1 LAIRNSKVSKS
12 CSTTRVLTLGNRTGD
27 VSFAECEADIDK
39 ILEGNRNVVFEIVKG
54 ITLAQAM
61 AERRTQR
68 EFSQQAVSLNIV
80 QRLLWAAYGVS
91 EDAGKRTSP
100 SAHALH
106 PLRLYTCVGRIEGV
120 EPGVYAIAPNA
131 RDMNLHIDHDVRADL
146 ERVALEDQ
154 PWIGNAA
161 GIITICADMVAAT
174 SAFADQPP
182 YGTRGQRYV
191 HIEAGAAAQNIYLQ
205 TAAEGLACVLVAG
218 IQDEATAGVLNL
230 AAPVAPVLHMCFG
243 WPESN

>member
-1 LAIRNSKVSKS
+1 MF
-12 CSTTRVLTLGNRTGD
+12 
-27 VSFAECEADIDK
+27 FAECKADIGK
-39 ILEGNRNVVFEIVKG
+39 IQEDEPNVVFDIVTG

-61 AERRTQR
+61 AERRTHR
-68 EFSQQAVSLNIV
+68 EFSQQAVSLQVV

-91 EDAGKRTSP
+91 EDDGKRTSP

-106 PLRLYTCVGRIEGV
+106 PLRIYACAGRVEGV

-131 RDMNLHIDHDVRADL
+131 RDMKLHIDHDVRADL
-146 ERVALEDQ
+146 ETAALEDQ
-154 PWIGNAA
+154 PWIGKAA

-205 TAAEGLACVLVAG
+205 AAAEGLACVLVAG
-218 IQDEATAGVLNL
+218 FQDEATAGVLNL

-243 WPESN
+243 WPESS

>member
-1 LAIRNSKVSKS
+1 MAILNSKASKS
-12 CSTTRVLTLGNRTGD
+12 CSTTRVLTRGYRTGD
-27 VSFAECEADIDK
+27 VSFAECKADIDK
-39 ILEGNRNVVFEIVKG
+39 ILEDSSDVEFEIVTSM
-54 ITLAQAM
+54 TLAQAM

-68 EFSQQAVSLNIV
+68 EFSQQAVSLHVV

-91 EDAGKRTSP
+91 EDDGKRTSP

-106 PLRLYTCVGRIEGV
+106 PLRLYACAGRVEGV

-131 RDMNLHIDHDVRADL
+131 QAMDLHIDHDVRADL
-146 ERVALEDQ
+146 ERAALEEQ
-154 PWIGNAA
+154 PWIGKAA

-205 TAAEGLACVLVAG
+205 AAAEGLACVLVAG
-218 IQDEATAGVLNL
+218 FQDEATAGVLNL

-243 WPESN
+243 WP

>member
-1 LAIRNSKVSKS
+1 M
-12 CSTTRVLTLGNRTGD
+12 
-27 VSFAECEADIDK
+27 
-39 ILEGNRNVVFEIVKG
+39 
-54 ITLAQAM
+54 TLAQAI
-61 AERRTQR
+61 ANRRTQR
-68 EFSQQAVSLNIV
+68 EFSQQAVSLQVV

-91 EDAGKRTSP
+91 EDGGKRTSP

-106 PLRLYTCVGRIEGV
+106 PLRIYACAGRVEGM
-120 EPGVYAIAPNA
+120 EPGVYAVASNA
-131 RDMNLHIDHDVRADL
+131 QDMSLHIDHDVRADL
-146 ERVALEDQ
+146 ETAALEGQ

-182 YGTRGQRYV
+182 YGTRGLRYV

-205 TAAEGLACVLVAG
+205 AAAEGIACVLVAG
-218 IQDEATAGVLNL
+218 FQDEATAGVLNL

-243 WPESN
+243 WPETI